1 MSKTA
6 IGHSNLVDAAA
17 LSGSGW
23 STAHPITALQSS
35 DLADYAETTSTTATI
50 IIDHGAAQ
58 AAQVFALI
66 AHNGVGAGATI
77 TVTRGTTSEGS
88 DVYAGETLACWPFS
102 PLGADRDGAHFGIF
116 VVAATET
123 SARYTK
129 LVVTGD
135 AVMRFGRLFVGQL
148 FVPTWNPNYGATSD
162 GWMPPNSAVDRLQN
176 GADRSWSRRELRNAA
191 FDIAAMQS
199 AQASLLHEIVRTHGT
214 TGEVVYVRSTTDRA
228 AQQQYGFLG
237 LLRTLSALESPFF
250 NHRSA
255 AISIDERGGAP

>member
-6 IGHSNLVDAAA
+6 IGYGNLADLAT
-17 LSGSGW
+17 LSGAGW
-23 STAHPITALQSS
+23 SSAHPITELQTR
-35 DLADYAETTSTTATI
+35 DLAEYAETTGTTATI
-50 IIDHGAAQ
+50 TIDHGTAKGAR
-58 AAQVFALI
+58 VFALF
-66 AHNGVGAGATI
+66 AHSGVGASATI
-77 TVTRGTTSEGS
+77 GVTRGTTSGGS
-88 DVYAGETLACWPFS
+88 DVYASDAEACWPFT
-102 PLGADRDGAHFGIF
+102 PIDDDRDGSRFGLCVI
-116 VVAATET
+116 AGAEST
-123 SARYTK
+123 ARYTQIT
-129 LVVTGD
+129 VTGD
-135 AVMRFGRLFVGQL
+135 APMRFGRLFVGRL

-162 GWMPPNSAVDRLQN
+162 GWMSPNSTVDRLQN